1 MEHFYGGGG
10 NNKPYFAHK
19 IKVKRMTTEAFEWC
33 SDYPST
39 GPFQRFHVEWNIYSN
54 SDEMHKR
61 YDLVQF
67 ESEQAALMFALRFG
81 HL

>member
-1 MEHFYGGGG
+1 MEHFRGGGG
-10 NNKPYFAHK
+10 NNKPFFAHR
-19 IKVKRMTTEAFEWC
+19 IKVKKMTAAAFEWC

-39 GPFQRFHVEWNIYSN
+39 GPFQRFHVEWDNLTGN
-54 SDEMHKR
+54 EMHKG
-61 YDLVQF
+61 YDIVQF